1 MGLFKSLKE
10 KIFGKKIEQK
20 EKYQTGLE
28 KSRSSLKSKLNAL
41 FARYRKVDDEYFDQL
56 EELLIGAD
64 VGASLAMEIVDATKY
79 QARLDKIDDPKKIS
93 EIMFEKIYTMYNNQ
107 EFDGKLNFAKEGV
120 SVFLFEGVNGVG
132 KTTSMAKLTYYLK
145 NQGKKVLWA
154 AGDTF
159 RAGAVEQL
167 EVWANRVGVTVV
179 KGKLNADPASV
190 IYDATKKAKEE
201 GYDVLI
207 CDTAGRLQT
216 KINLMNEI
224 GKIKRVIQKEVSDGP
239 HEVFLVLDA
248 TTGQNG
254 IYQASSFV
262 EATGVSGII
271 LTKMDGTSKGGIILA
286 IKDKLNIPVKF
297 IGLGEK
303 MEDLME
309 FDLEQYLYSLIGLE
323 GEDSNE
329 K

>member
-10 KIFGKKIEQK
+10 KVFGKKIEQK
-20 EKYQTGLE
+20 EKYDSGLS
-28 KSRSSLKSKLNAL
+28 KSRKSLKDKLNSVL
-41 FARYRKVDDEYFDQL
+41 ARYRKVDESYFIEL
-56 EELLIGAD
+56 EELLIEAD
-64 VGASLAMEIVDATKY
+64 VGATLAMEIVDATKY
-79 QARLDKIDDPKKIS
+79 QARLDKIDDPLKIN
-93 EIMFEKIYTMYNNQ
+93 EIMFEKMLTMYNFEEYEN
-107 EFDGKLNFAKEGV
+107 KLHFAEEGL

-132 KTTSMAKLTYYLK
+132 KTTSMAKLTYYLQQ
-145 NQGKKVLWA
+145 QGKKVLWA

-167 EVWANRVGVTVV
+167 EIWANRIGVNVI

-190 IYDATKKAKEE
+190 IFDAVKQAKE
-201 GYDVLI
+201 GKYDVLI

-216 KINLMNEI
+216 KVNLMNEI
-224 GKIKRVIQKEVSDGP
+224 GKIKRVIQKEIPDGP
-239 HEVFLVLDA
+239 HETFLVLDA

-254 IYQASSFV
+254 IYQANSFV

-271 LTKMDGTSKGGIILA
+271 LTKMDGTSKGGIVLA

-309 FDLEQYLYSLIGLE
+309 FDLEQYLYSLIGLG
-323 GEDSNE
+323 GEE
-329 K
+329 

>member
-10 KIFGKKIEQK
+10 KVFGKKIEQK
-20 EKYQTGLE
+20 EKYDNGLS
-28 KSRSSLKSKLNAL
+28 KSRKSFKDKLNSVL
-41 FARYRKVDDEYFDQL
+41 ARYRKVDESYFIEL
-56 EELLIGAD
+56 EELLIEAD
-64 VGASLAMEIVDATKY
+64 VGAKLAMEIVDATKY
-79 QARLDKIDDPKKIS
+79 QARLDKIDDPEKIN
-93 EIMFEKIYTMYNNQ
+93 EIMFEKMLTMYNFEEYEN
-107 EFDGKLNFAKEGV
+107 KLHFAEEGL

-132 KTTSMAKLTYYLK
+132 KTTSMAKLTYYLQQ
-145 NQGKKVLWA
+145 QGKKVLWA

-167 EVWANRVGVTVV
+167 EIWANRIGVTVV

-190 IYDATKKAKEE
+190 IFDAVKQAKE
-201 GYDVLI
+201 GNYDVLI

-216 KINLMNEI
+216 KVNLMNEI
-224 GKIKRVIQKEVSDGP
+224 GKIKRVIQKEIPDGP
-239 HEVFLVLDA
+239 HETFLVLDA

-254 IYQASSFV
+254 IYQANSFV

-271 LTKMDGTSKGGIILA
+271 LTKMDGTSKGGIVLA

-309 FDLEQYLYSLIGLE
+309 FDLEQYLYSLIGLG
-323 GEDSNE
+323 GEE
-329 K
+329 

>member
-10 KIFGKKIEQK
+10 KIFGKKIEEK
-20 EKYQTGLE
+20 EKYKTGLQ
-28 KSRSSLKSKLNAL
+28 KSRNSLKDKLNGL
-41 FARYRKVDDEYFDQL
+41 FARYRKVDDEYFEQL
-56 EELLIGAD
+56 EEILLGAD

-79 QARLDKIDDPKKIS
+79 QARLDKITDPSAIN
-93 EIMFEKIYTMYNNQ
+93 ELMFEKIIAMYNNE
-107 EFDGKLNFAKEGV
+107 EFEYDLHFASEGPT
-120 SVFLFEGVNGVG
+120 VFLFEGVNGVG
-132 KTTSMAKLTYYLK
+132 KTTSMAKLTYRLQK
-145 NQGKKVLWA
+145 MGKKVLWA

-167 EVWANRVGVTVV
+167 EIWASRVGVEVI
-179 KGKLNADPASV
+179 KGKFNADPASV
-190 IYDATKKAKEE
+190 IFDATKKAKE
-201 GYDVLI
+201 GNYDVLI

-216 KINLMNEI
+216 KVNLMNEI
-224 GKIKRVIQKEVSDGP
+224 GKIKRVIQKEIPEGP

-254 IYQASSFV
+254 IYQAESFV
-262 EATGVSGII
+262 EVTGVSGII
-271 LTKMDGTSKGGIILA
+271 LTKMDGTSKGGIVLA

-323 GEDSNE
+323 GEDENE

>member
-20 EKYQTGLE
+20 EKYETGLE
-28 KSRSSLKSKLNAL
+28 KSRTSFKDKLNSIL
-41 FARYRKVDDEYFDQL
+41 SRYRKVDDAYFDEL

-79 QARLDKIDDPKKIS
+79 QARLDKIDDTDKIN
-93 EIMFEKIYTMYNNQ
+93 EIMFEKIYNMYNSE
-107 EFDGKLNFAKEGV
+107 EFDHDLHFADEGV
-120 SVFLFEGVNGVG
+120 TVYLFEGVNGVG
-132 KTTSMAKLTYYLK
+132 KTTSMAKLTYHLQK
-145 NQGKKVLWA
+145 MGKKVLWA

-167 EVWANRVGVTVV
+167 EIWANRVGVEVV
-179 KGKLNADPASV
+179 KGRVNADPASV
-190 IYDATKKAKEE
+190 IYDATRKAKEE
-201 GYDVLI
+201 NYDVLI

-216 KINLMNEI
+216 KVNLMNEI
-224 GKIKRVIQKEVSDGP
+224 GKIKRVIQKEIPEGP

-254 IYQASSFV
+254 IYQAQSFV
-262 EATGVSGII
+262 EVTGVSGII
-271 LTKMDGTSKGGIILA
+271 LTKMDGTSKGGIVLA

-309 FDLEQYLYSLIGLE
+309 FD
-323 GEDSNE
+323 
-329 K
+329 

>member
-10 KIFGKKIEQK
+10 KVFGKKIEQK
-20 EKYQTGLE
+20 EKYDSGLS
-28 KSRSSLKSKLNAL
+28 KSRKSLKDKLNSVL
-41 FARYRKVDDEYFDQL
+41 ARYRKVDESYFIEL
-56 EELLIGAD
+56 EELLIEAD
-64 VGASLAMEIVDATKY
+64 VGATLAMEIVDATKY
-79 QARLDKIDDPKKIS
+79 QARLDKIDDPLKIN
-93 EIMFEKIYTMYNNQ
+93 EIMFEKMLTMYNFEEYEN
-107 EFDGKLNFAKEGV
+107 KLHFAEEGL

-132 KTTSMAKLTYYLK
+132 KTTSMAKLTYYLQQ
-145 NQGKKVLWA
+145 QGKKVLWA

-167 EVWANRVGVTVV
+167 EIWANRIGVNVI

-190 IYDATKKAKEE
+190 IFDAVKQAKE
-201 GYDVLI
+201 GNYDVLI

-216 KINLMNEI
+216 KVNLMNEI
-224 GKIKRVIQKEVSDGP
+224 GKIKRVIQKEIPDGP
-239 HEVFLVLDA
+239 HETFLVLDA

-254 IYQASSFV
+254 IYQANSFV

-271 LTKMDGTSKGGIILA
+271 LTKMDGTSKGGIVLA

-309 FDLEQYLYSLIGLE
+309 FDLEQYLYSLIGLG
-323 GEDSNE
+323 GEE
-329 K
+329 